1 MHYWFAFQIQL
12 EGSLQTQQ
20 LVALE
25 ASSGPRRSASELHSW
40 LTPNTHHLPCVIL
53 LLSGVWETRLVHEFR
68 AWWSE
73 QRSRTPGP
81 FGFSMISWSAAETS
95 YLPSDRITCVE
106 YYPLGATNNW
116 AFSFI
121 KLCLLLLWLVKL
133 CPNSPAKQKSNLLI
147 SILFLINF
155 EPLLPLSQSLT
166 QNDKLSLM
174 PKFYSRDVWKTRY
187 TKQNST
193 HTLQN
198 LVTFRKM
205 FKVLF
210 PNLANFSQ
218 K

>member
-53 LLSGVWETRLVHEFR
+53 LLSGVRETRLVHEFR

-106 YYPLGATNNW
+106 YTLSVPQITEL
-116 AFSFI
+116 SV
-121 KLCLLLLWLVKL
+121 LS
-133 CPNSPAKQKSNLLI
+133 NSVFCSYDWSNSVPTVQLKQKSNLLI

-174 PKFYSRDVWKTRY
+174 PKFYSRDVWKQTRY
-187 TKQNST
+187 SKQIST
-193 HTLQN
+193 HIIQI
-198 LVTFRKM
+198 
-205 FKVLF
+205 
-210 PNLANFSQ
+210 S
-218 K
+218 

>member
-81 FGFSMISWSAAETS
+81 FGFSMVSWSAAETS

-106 YYPLGATNNW
+106 YTLSVPQITELSVLSNS
-116 AFSFI
+116 AFCSYD
-121 KLCLLLLWLVKL
+121 WS
-133 CPNSPAKQKSNLLI
+133 NSVPTVQLKQKSNLLI

-155 EPLLPLSQSLT
+155 KPLLPLSQAHS

-174 PKFYSRDVWKTRY
+174 PKFYSRDVWKQTRY
-187 TKQNST
+187 SKQIST
-193 HTLQN
+193 HIIQI
-198 LVTFRKM
+198 
-205 FKVLF
+205 
-210 PNLANFSQ
+210 S
-218 K
+218 

>member
-106 YYPLGATNNW
+106 YTLSVPQITELSVLSNS
-116 AFSFI
+116 AFCSYDWSNFFPTVQ
-121 KLCLLLLWLVKL
+121 LE
-133 CPNSPAKQKSNLLI
+133 QKSNLLI
-147 SILFLINF
+147 SILFF
-155 EPLLPLSQSLT
+155 
-166 QNDKLSLM
+166 DKLWTT
-174 PKFYSRDVWKTRY
+174 FA
-187 TKQNST
+187 
-193 HTLQN
+193 TLSIT
-198 LVTFRKM
+198 LSKW
-205 FKVLF
+205 
-210 PNLANFSQ
+210 
-218 K
+218 